1 MVDELISRQAAY
13 EALQRH
19 ERSKGHNYLMFID
32 VVAECEEII
41 LDVPPAEPQWIPVT
55 ERLPEHFGRYLVTI
69 VPDAGELWT
78 KVDFAM
84 FSDLMG
90 IIKEPIFWNGS
101 VGKVDFENVTKNVT
115 AWMPMPTPWK
125 GESDG

>member
-1 MVDELISRQAAY
+1 MTDDLISRAEAIKALRRA
-13 EALQRH
+13 EALTNAF
-19 ERSKGHNYLMFID
+19 GYHNVID
-32 VVAECEEII
+32 TIYD
-41 LDVPPAEPQWIPVT
+41 LPTAEPRWIPLT

-101 VGKVDFENVTKNVT
+101 VGKTDFENVTKNVT
-115 AWMPMPTPWK
+115 AWMPLPTPWK
-125 GESDG
+125 GEE